1 MAHDHLKEMV
11 YEQTGRAGR
20 QIIVTLVGGILVLN
34 SFLAQWLFSGQ
45 NFYSDVLACLGALVL
60 GVPLVHHALRDLW
73 HGHAHMDE
81 LVALA
86 FMAAFAQGAYASGG
100 EGRIEGGYQ
109 AAGAIAFFMILS
121 TLIENRTAL
130 GARASIEAL
139 IRITPSRAQRVD
151 RNGQEA
157 EADAK
162 DLRLGDKVR
171 VRPGDQIP
179 GDGKVVSGT
188 STVNQAHIT
197 GEALPVDKS
206 PGDEVF
212 GGTINL
218 TGVME
223 VEITKAGADTTLGK
237 VQELILQ
244 AERSRAPMMRLIDRY
259 AQWYTPVILMLAG
272 SVLFFTKDM
281 NAVVA
286 MLVIACPCAIV
297 LATPTA
303 MVAALSAAARLG
315 ILVKNVADLET
326 ARNLTA
332 IVFDKTGTLS
342 VTRLAPADGVDGADL
357 LAAAV
362 AAEQSSKHP
371 VAKAVVAVA
380 QRARIT
386 PAQVTDFEEV
396 AGRGV
401 RALLDG
407 HEILVGRASWIAERG
422 VHLSVTDDPSAE
434 GLSVLHVTRDGKLLG
449 WIGLEDRTRP
459 EAAQAIDALRA
470 LGLREIVMVTG
481 DRWSVARRVAAEMH
495 CTDVKAEVLPG
506 QKLELVNE
514 LKQRGH
520 VVCVIG
526 DGVNDA
532 PALAAGDIS
541 IAMGAAGS
549 DVAIH
554 AASIALMNN
563 NLNRIPFMIRLSRKV
578 NRVVRQNLLFGL
590 SYILIFEA
598 LAAAGL
604 VQPVLAALL
613 HVGSSI
619 FVIFNSARLVRA
631 GEELEQPAATP
642 AAPPQPREA
651 LA

>member
-1 MAHDHLKEMV
+1 M
-11 YEQTGRAGR
+11 
-20 QIIVTLVGGILVLN
+20 
-34 SFLAQWLFSGQ
+34 
-45 NFYSDVLACLGALVL
+45 
-60 GVPLVHHALRDLW
+60 
-73 HGHAHMDE
+73 
-81 LVALA
+81 
-86 FMAAFAQGAYASGG
+86 
-100 EGRIEGGYQ
+100 
-109 AAGAIAFFMILS
+109 
-121 TLIENRTAL
+121 
-130 GARASIEAL
+130 
-139 IRITPSRAQRVD
+139 
-151 RNGQEA
+151 
-157 EADAK
+157 
-162 DLRLGDKVR
+162 
-171 VRPGDQIP
+171 
-179 GDGKVVSGT
+179 
-188 STVNQAHIT
+188 
-197 GEALPVDKS
+197 
-206 PGDEVF
+206 
-212 GGTINL
+212 
-218 TGVME
+218 
-223 VEITKAGADTTLGK
+223 
-237 VQELILQ
+237 
-244 AERSRAPMMRLIDRY
+244 
-259 AQWYTPVILMLAG
+259 
-272 SVLFFTKDM
+272 
-281 NAVVA
+281 
-286 MLVIACPCAIV
+286 
-297 LATPTA
+297 
-303 MVAALSAAARLG
+303 
-315 ILVKNVADLET
+315 
-326 ARNLTA
+326 
-332 IVFDKTGTLS
+332 
-342 VTRLAPADGVDGADL
+342 TRLAPADGVDGADL

-371 VAKAVVAVA
+371 VAKAVVEVA

-386 PAQVTDFEEV
+386 PAQATDFEEV

-401 RALLDG
+401 RGLLDG
-407 HEILVGRASWIAERG
+407 QEILVGRASWLAERG
-422 VHLSVTDDPSAE
+422 VKVSATEDPSAD
-434 GLSVLHVTRDGKLLG
+434 GLSVLHVTRGGKLLG

-520 VVCVIG
+520 IVCVIG

-554 AASIALMNN
+554 SASIALMNN
-563 NLNRIPFMIRLSRKV
+563 NLNRIPFMIRLSREL

-631 GEELEQPAATP
+631 GEELEHPAAST
-642 AAPPQPREA
+642 AAQPKPREV